1 MSWIS
6 VDFCKLLG
14 GSSGI
19 NRLSSQGFGL
29 KEFILNNFDLF
40 ISLITVGLESSDVSF
55 NKLLVSMMSNNF
67 ISDDQNDSDGEENEC
82 SSKSKNHSNQ

>member
-29 KEFILNNFDLF
+29 IEFIDDNVDLF
-40 ISLITVGLESSDVSF
+40 ITLITIGLESSDVSF
-55 NKLLVSMMSNNF
+55 NKLLVSMMSDNF